1 MTVRLS
7 ARGVRVTYGKFVAI
21 DGVDLDVRAGELLCL
36 IGPNGSG
43 KSTLLRA
50 LLGAERLASGTVWI
64 DGRPLASLHPRT
76 RARILTLVVLAS
88 PVDFQLRV
96 RDLVALGRLPY
107 EAAFEGHSS
116 LDRDAI
122 DSALR
127 NANLF
132 AMQQRTLD
140 SLSTGEL
147 QRAHLARAIAQRT
160 SILMLDEPTAYLDLV
175 HQMAT
180 LRFVRQFVSRGGAAI
195 IALHDL
201 NLAARYAD
209 RLAVLQ
215 SGRLMAEGPPRGL
228 LESEVIRSVFQV
240 SVRRLRDDVDGVD
253 HVVAVDLQTTTQG
266 GSGE

>member
-1 MTVRLS
+1 
-7 ARGVRVTYGKFVAI
+7 
-21 DGVDLDVRAGELLCL
+21 
-36 IGPNGSG
+36 
-43 KSTLLRA
+43 
-50 LLGAERLASGTVWI
+50 
-64 DGRPLASLHPRT
+64 
-76 RARILTLVVLAS
+76 
-88 PVDFQLRV
+88 
-96 RDLVALGRLPY
+96 VALGRLPY

-266 GSGE
+266 ESGE